1 MRQNLIMRP
10 VMLALGGAMLWTAPA
25 MAQEQ
30 APQAEA
36 DAVDPNAIIV
46 TARRREESLQD
57 TPVAITAVN
66 AAMLENKAAV
76 NIGDLT
82 GGVPNLLI
90 TNQNSGAAAANL
102 AIRGLTYAD
111 VEKSQ
116 EPTVG
121 VVVD

>member
-1 MRQNLIMRP
+1 
-10 VMLALGGAMLWTAPA
+10 MLALGSTLLWAMPATAQDQT
-25 MAQEQ
+25 AQ
-30 APQAEA
+30 PQA
-36 DAVDPNAIIV
+36 DAQAIDPNAIIV

-90 TNQNSGAAAANL
+90 TNNKNFSNSQFKTKL
-102 AIRGLTYAD
+102 S
-111 VEKSQ
+111 KSAKS
-116 EPTVG
+116 PFPK
-121 VVVD
+121 